1 MSDKINDDDGVITPQ
16 GDAAASSG
24 GVTVGGNVGG
34 NIIVGDHNTIVNQY
48 PTRESFLHQLPAPP
62 HDFTG
67 RKTELD
73 ELTKAVDRGVTISGV
88 QGQGGVG
95 KTALALQL
103 AQKLLPLYPAAQFFL
118 DLRGVSD
125 SPLTPAE
132 AMAHVIRAYYPDQR
146 LPDDEGQLKA
156 IYQSVLHD
164 QKALL
169 LMDNAKDKDQV
180 LPLIPPH
187 TCCLIVTSRQHFT
200 LPGLHAQN
208 LEVMS
213 PDDAR
218 DLLLKIA
225 HRLTQYEI
233 RNTKYASRTNSP
245 LCVLT
250 YLSPSAP
257 PPAPLPKRSISTLPI
272 TPNNCATRK
281 RD

>member
-1 MSDKINDDDGVITPQ
+1 MSDEINNADGAITPQ

-24 GVTVGGNVGG
+24 GVSVGGNVGG
-34 NIIVGDHNTIVNQY
+34 NIVVGDHNTIVTQY
-48 PTRESFLHQLPAPP
+48 PAPESYLHQLPAPP

-73 ELTKAVDRGVTISGV
+73 ELTHAVDRGVTISGV

-103 AQKLLPLYPAAQFFL
+103 AQKLLPLYPKAQFFL

-132 AMAHVIRAYYPDQR
+132 AMSHVIRAYHPDQR
-146 LPDDEGQLKA
+146 LPDDEGGLKA

-218 DLLLKIA
+218 DLILRIV
-225 HRLTQYEI
+225 E
-233 RNTKYASRTNSP
+233 
-245 LCVLT
+245 
-250 YLSPSAP
+250 
-257 PPAPLPKRSISTLPI
+257 TLHATSHSHQVKQ
-272 TPNNCATRK
+272 TPTTVDRCWDGFYVYSFDNR
-281 RD
+281 

>member
-1 MSDKINDDDGVITPQ
+1 M
-16 GDAAASSG
+16 A
-24 GVTVGGNVGG
+24 
-34 NIIVGDHNTIVNQY
+34 
-48 PTRESFLHQLPAPP
+48 
-62 HDFTG
+62 
-67 RKTELD
+67 
-73 ELTKAVDRGVTISGV
+73 
-88 QGQGGVG
+88 

-233 RNTKYASRTNSP
+233 RNTKYEIRITDELAS
-245 LCVLT
+245 LCAYLT
-250 YLSPSAP
+250 SRLRA
-257 PPAPLPKRSISTLPI
+257 AASTLAEEIDLDPADYAKQLRDEKTRLGLKGVTATTGEI
-272 TPNNCATRK
+272 SVEASLKFEVTPA
-281 RD
+281 